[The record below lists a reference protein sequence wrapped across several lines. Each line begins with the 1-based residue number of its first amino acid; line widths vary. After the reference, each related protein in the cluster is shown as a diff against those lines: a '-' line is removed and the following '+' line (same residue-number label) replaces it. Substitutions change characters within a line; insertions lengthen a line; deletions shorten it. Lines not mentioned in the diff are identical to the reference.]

1 MLVLASTMKKYVL
14 IASVT
19 LVFSGYY
26 YSFERGNSTEY
37 IKAEPTAYI
46 EGATPTDIETWEMY

>member
-1 MLVLASTMKKYVL
+1 MKKYFL
-14 IASVT
+14 LASVT
-19 LVFSGYY
+19 LMFIGYY

-46 EGATPTDIETWEMY
+46 EGATPTNIETWEVY

>member
-1 MLVLASTMKKYVL
+1 MKKYVL

-37 IKAEPTAYI
+37 IKAEPKAYI
-46 EGATPTDIETWEMY
+46 KGATPTITKTWETY